1 MNQTVLENKKNVVAE
16 IAGKMT
22 DSASAV
28 VAEYR
33 GMSVAEVTELRR
45 LMREEGVEMKVYKN
59 TLAARA
65 AEAAR
70 ACRPVDA

>member
-33 GMSVAEVTELRR
+33 GLSVAEVTR
-45 LMREEGVEMKVYKN
+45 
-59 TLAARA
+59 
-65 AEAAR
+65 
-70 ACRPVDA
+70 C